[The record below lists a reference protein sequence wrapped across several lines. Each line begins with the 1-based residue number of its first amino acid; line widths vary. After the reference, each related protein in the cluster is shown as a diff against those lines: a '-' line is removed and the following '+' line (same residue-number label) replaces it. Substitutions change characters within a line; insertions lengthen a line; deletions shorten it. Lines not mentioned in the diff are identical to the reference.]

1 MKFDPPSRRNLGAE
15 ASSELREAHTTAAQ
29 HARRIGELDQER
41 AAMKTSRSWR
51 WTAWLRALERN
62 RRGP

>member
-1 MKFDPPSRRNLGAE
+1 MRCDCRSIQTLIALRE
-15 ASSELREAHTTAAQ
+15 ELREAHTTAAQ